1 MESSPSP
8 AFEVPDWVVSF
19 HEFRKRL
26 FLSVVE
32 PVVLFLLGPVD
43 PNLEDTYIT
52 SSTTNLHYSNNE
64 TEAAHADE
72 YHRRL
77 GFIPSYFTDKFD
89 SIQFKIEYVPISM
102 SFASFAMLFFVLGC
116 LMLVF
121 LSCFYHNQKTSP
133 LFVSPRRH
141 RLPKLVPPPLPV
153 DSFFSWI
160 KVMFFLADEEVRI
173 RVVITINSS
182 NSLC

>member
-1 MESSPSP
+1 MDQPSP
-8 AFEVPDWVVSF
+8 AFIIPEWVVTV

-43 PNLEDTYIT
+43 PSLED
-52 SSTTNLHYSNNE
+52 SSTTVSHFHNPYPNDTNE
-64 TEAAHADE
+64 VGYEVDE
-72 YHRRL
+72 HHRRL
-77 GFIPSYFTDKFD
+77 GVIPSYFKDKFD

-160 KVMFFLADEEVRI
+160 KIMFFLADEEVR
-173 RVVITINSS
+173 
-182 NSLC
+182 SLAKYFIVRCF

>member
-1 MESSPSP
+1 MDQTSP
-8 AFEVPDWVVSF
+8 AFVVPEWVVTV

-26 FLSVVE
+26 FLAVVE

-43 PNLEDTYIT
+43 PTLED
-52 SSTTNLHYSNNE
+52 SSTTVSQFHYHYSNDNNE
-64 TEAAHADE
+64 VDNAVDE
-72 YHRRL
+72 HHRRL
-77 GFIPSYFTDKFD
+77 GVIPSYFKDKFD

-160 KVMFFLADEEVRI
+160 KIMFFLADEEVR
-173 RVVITINSS
+173 
-182 NSLC
+182 SLVK